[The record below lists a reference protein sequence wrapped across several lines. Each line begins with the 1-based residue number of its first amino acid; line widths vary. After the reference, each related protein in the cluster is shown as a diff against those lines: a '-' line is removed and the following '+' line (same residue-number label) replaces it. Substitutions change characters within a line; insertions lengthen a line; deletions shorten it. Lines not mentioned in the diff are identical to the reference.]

1 MASLVGHAVDLSIF
15 IGATALACALLSVL
29 GWLTWRRRLAR
40 RALLLGIAS
49 GMAFL
54 LAEAHQIEGSIWLPA
69 LLVALGLVAMV
80 ALCGDLV
87 MAAKLRWARKAAA
100 TTSVAP
106 AGLRTGLPPNIPPTV
121 LAQ

>member
-1 MASLVGHAVDLSIF
+1 VPDVPLEPSGF
-15 IGATALACALLSVL
+15 IGVTALACILVSML

-40 RALLLGIAS
+40 RALLLGTAS

-54 LAEAHQIEGSIWLPA
+54 LAEGHQIEGSTWLPA
-69 LLVALGLVAMV
+69 LLGSLGLVAVV
-80 ALCGDLV
+80 ALCADLA
-87 MAAKLRWARKAAA
+87 MAAKPRRARKASP

-106 AGLRTGLPPNIPPTV
+106 AATRTGLPPNVPPTV

>member
-1 MASLVGHAVDLSIF
+1 VPDVPLEPSGF
-15 IGATALACALLSVL
+15 IGVTALACILVSML

-49 GMAFL
+49 GLEFL
-54 LAEAHQIEGSIWLPA
+54 LAEGHQIEGSTWLPA
-69 LLVALGLVAMV
+69 LLGPLGLVAMV
-80 ALCGDLV
+80 TLCVDLA
-87 MAAKLRWARKAAA
+87 MAAMPRRARKASA

-106 AGLRTGLPPNIPPTV
+106 AAPRTGLPPNVPPTV